1 MKIIWSATAK
11 RNFRR
16 VVDYLY
22 EEWSEKEVLN
32 FKENVRA
39 LIEKISNHHALCPQS
54 KFSNL
59 RKCLIDKN
67 NSLIYWFDSH
77 SIFIVTLTDNR
88 SSHPF

>member
-39 LIEKISNHHALCPQS
+39 LI
-54 KFSNL
+54 
-59 RKCLIDKN
+59 DKN